1 MYSQKGNCVASF
13 PISTFLYMWA
23 IYIFPQSVHLF
34 GCIHWLW
41 KYINRSQIHECR
53 NCERGLAVL
62 FLEIFVSNFWHSVFA
77 VWSSLSLP
85 FCHFHRCCISL
96 ATLPAWS
103 PLDRLSF
110 FWGGGGG
117 AAIPTLPEV
126 CQLLLFCVLQ
136 SRNLTHY
143 LSFVHC
149 IRNVFSLMVAISII
163 EGTSLH
169 LKIFKC
175 PIKNI
180 HISRKKILQGYN
192 ILYFWPFCM

>member
-23 IYIFPQSVHLF
+23 IYIFRQSVHLF

-62 FLEIFVSNFWHSVFA
+62 FLEIFVSIFWHSVFA
-77 VWSSLSLP
+77 VWSSLCLP

-103 PLDRLSF
+103 PLDRISF
-110 FWGGGGG
+110 FLGGGGSCN
-117 AAIPTLPEV
+117 T
-126 CQLLLFCVLQ
+126 
-136 SRNLTHY
+136 NLTWG
-143 LSFVHC
+143 LSTTVILCSTVTQPNTLSVLCSLYKKC
-149 IRNVFSLMVAISII
+149 I
-163 EGTSLH
+163 
-169 LKIFKC
+169 
-175 PIKNI
+175 
-180 HISRKKILQGYN
+180 
-192 ILYFWPFCM
+192 